1 MASVCGIKR
10 CTGDVSPSTGKR
22 HCDYKPCPE
31 FSQAYQVESQPVD
44 NEDPKQC
51 IQGDE
56 EQAMEVEVPL
66 PPKSPPK
73 TRVYTSMP
81 GNNAHG
87 PRYISAPYVAN
98 CSACSNGASGHI
110 NHGSYTIS

>member
-1 MASVCGIKR
+1 MIFLSNIHNIR
-10 CTGDVSPSTGKR
+10 VSPNPQHTLI
-22 HCDYKPCPE
+22 
-31 FSQAYQVESQPVD
+31 QVTS
-44 NEDPKQC
+44 
-51 IQGDE
+51 GDE